1 MLDGVT
7 HFGISTEIEVLF
19 SPRLYMLR
27 NCPEELYFCWLNQKS
42 PLTFVFPLDGKI
54 ALRKQEHLYPL
65 KLKSKCLLHFVN
77 ILVYWKCVLK
87 NDKSWRKFLSTRW
100 KPLVW
105 YPFIAPFTEKNQD
118 KPLTSRCER
127 RSFPSIDFADQKK
140 FVRKNKIN
148 DFTKCSLT
156 RIILLI
162 CPLPVPWT

>member
-7 HFGISTEIEVLF
+7 HFGFSTKIEVLF

-27 NCPEELYFCWLNQKS
+27 NCPEELYFCWLNLKKS
-42 PLTFVFPLDGKI
+42 TYICFPLDGKI
-54 ALRKQEHLYPL
+54 ALRKQEHLCPL

-105 YPFIAPFTEKNQD
+105 YPFIAPFTEKIR
-118 KPLTSRCER
+118 KIRISHWLAGVKEHHFR
-127 RSFPSIDFADQKK
+127 RLILPIKRNLLAK
-140 FVRKNKIN
+140 
-148 DFTKCSLT
+148 TK
-156 RIILLI
+156 
-162 CPLPVPWT
+162 